1 MLASGQLF
9 YTATTMKSTSSIC
22 CSIILAIIVHVVP
35 GSGLALRSDLAI
47 KVTEELKMIVASRN
61 KANTLENQSEGAR
74 NLLAC
79 DSVRGSQIKLIV
91 LHVSA
96 GHPSST
102 RCPPL

>member
-9 YTATTMKSTSSIC
+9 YTATTMKSTSIC

-35 GSGLALRSDLAI
+35 GSGLALRSDLAII

-74 NLLAC
+74 NLAC

>member
-1 MLASGQLF
+1 
-9 YTATTMKSTSSIC
+9 MKSTTIC

-74 NLLAC
+74 NLAS
-79 DSVRGSQIKLIV
+79 DSG
-91 LHVSA
+91 
-96 GHPSST
+96 
-102 RCPPL
+102 

>member
-9 YTATTMKSTSSIC
+9 YTATTMKSTTSIC

-61 KANTLENQSEGAR
+61 KANTLENQSKGAR
-74 NLLAC
+74 NLAPAS
-79 DSVRGSQIKLIV
+79 DSG
-91 LHVSA
+91 
-96 GHPSST
+96 
-102 RCPPL
+102 